1 MVKEELE
8 ILAVIPA
15 RGGSKGI
22 PRKNIKVFAG
32 YPLIAYSIQ
41 AALSSKY
48 VTRTIVSTDDSEIAT
63 VAKEYGA
70 EVPFLRPEELA
81 QDHTLDLPVFENL
94 LKTLNEIEG
103 YHPDLVIQLRPTSPI
118 RPINLVDD
126 AIEAILR
133 EPQIDSVRGVVP
145 SGQNPYKMW
154 KIDPQSGLMESLLKV
169 DGIEEPY
176 NSARQSLPD
185 TFWQTGHIDVIR
197 TNVILEQKSMSGRK
211 IKPIHI
217 HPDFTVDL
225 DKPSDWQRAEWQVWY
240 GGLEMVIPGNKRRPL
255 PEKVDLVVFD
265 FDGVMTDDKV
275 YVNQDGIEMVA
286 ANRRDGMGISLLSKA
301 GKKMIVLSSE
311 INPVVKARCEKLKLP
326 VIQGI
331 EKKAEVLKNYI
342 NENFINQDNVIY
354 VGNDVNDLPCFPEV
368 GCALVVADAH
378 PAALRQADIILQH
391 KGGKGAVRE
400 VCDLLLASE
409 LENK

>member
-1 MVKEELE
+1 MVKDKLE
-8 ILAVIPA
+8 VLAIIPA

-22 PRKNIKVFAG
+22 PRKNIKLFAG

-41 AALSSKY
+41 AALNSKY
-48 VTRTIVSTDDSEIAT
+48 VTRTIVSTDDDEIAS

-70 EVPFLRPEELA
+70 EVPFLRPEEFA
-81 QDHTLDLPVFENL
+81 QDQTLDFPVFENL
-94 LKTLNEIEG
+94 LKTLKESEG
-103 YHPDLVIQLRPTSPI
+103 YYPDLVIQLRPTSPI

-126 AIEAILR
+126 AIEEIFNDP
-133 EPQIDSVRGVVP
+133 EIDSVRGVVP

-154 KIDPQSGLMESLLKV
+154 KIDNKSGLIQGLLKLE
-169 DGIEEPY
+169 GIEEPY

-185 TFWQTGHIDVIR
+185 TYWQTGHIDVIR

-225 DKPSDWQRAEWQVWY
+225 DKPADWQKAEWQVWY
-240 GGLEMVIPGNKRRPL
+240 GGLDMVTPGNKRRPI
-255 PEKVDLVVFD
+255 PEQIDLVVFD
-265 FDGVMTDDKV
+265 FDGVMTDDIV

-286 ANRRDGMGISLLSKA
+286 ANRRDGMGISLMHKA

-311 INPVVKARCEKLKLP
+311 VNPVVKARCEKLKLP
-326 VIQGI
+326 VIQGV
-331 EKKAEVLKNYI
+331 EKKAEVLQKYLK
-342 NENFINQDNVIY
+342 ENSVNPNHVIFI
-354 VGNDVNDLPCFPEV
+354 GNDVNDLPCFPIV

-391 KGGKGAVRE
+391 NGGKGAVRE
-400 VCDLLLASE
+400 VCDLLLESE
-409 LENK
+409 RSK

>member
-1 MVKEELE
+1 MVKDKLE
-8 ILAVIPA
+8 VLAIIPA

-22 PRKNIKVFAG
+22 PRKNIKLFAG

-41 AALSSKY
+41 AALNSKY
-48 VTRTIVSTDDSEIAT
+48 VTRTIVSTDDDEIAS

-70 EVPFLRPEELA
+70 EVPFLRPEEFA
-81 QDHTLDLPVFENL
+81 QDQTLDFPVFENL
-94 LKTLNEIEG
+94 LKTLKESEG
-103 YHPDLVIQLRPTSPI
+103 YYPDLVIQLRPTSPI

-126 AIEAILR
+126 AIEEFLKDQ
-133 EPQIDSVRGVVP
+133 QIDSVRGVVP

-154 KIDPQSGLMESLLKV
+154 KIDPNSGLMESLLKV
-169 DGIEEPY
+169 EGIAEPY

-185 TFWQTGHIDVIR
+185 TYWQTGHIDVIR

-225 DKPSDWQRAEWQVWY
+225 DKPADWQKAEWQVWY
-240 GGLEMVIPGNKRRPL
+240 GGLDMVTPGNKRRPI
-255 PEKVDLVVFD
+255 PEQIDLVVFD
-265 FDGVMTDDKV
+265 FDGVMTDDIV

-286 ANRRDGMGISLLSKA
+286 ANRRDGMGISLMHKA

-311 INPVVKARCEKLKLP
+311 VNPVVKARCEKLKLP
-326 VIQGI
+326 VIQGV
-331 EKKAEVLKNYI
+331 EKKAEVLQKYLK
-342 NENFINQDNVIY
+342 ENSVNPNHVIFI
-354 VGNDVNDLPCFPEV
+354 GNDVNDLPCFPIV

-391 KGGKGAVRE
+391 NGGKGAVRE
-400 VCDLLLASE
+400 VCDLLLESE
-409 LENK
+409 RSK

>member
-1 MVKEELE
+1 MVKDKLE
-8 ILAVIPA
+8 VLAIIPA

-22 PRKNIKVFAG
+22 PRKNIKLFAG

-41 AALSSKY
+41 AALNSKY
-48 VTRTIVSTDDSEIAT
+48 VTRTIVSTDDDEIAS

-70 EVPFLRPEELA
+70 EVPFLRPEEFA
-81 QDHTLDLPVFENL
+81 QDQTLDFPVFENL
-94 LKTLNEIEG
+94 LKTLKESEG
-103 YHPDLVIQLRPTSPI
+103 YYPDLVIQLRPTSPI

-126 AIEAILR
+126 AIEEIFNDP
-133 EPQIDSVRGVVP
+133 EIDSVRGVVP

-154 KIDPQSGLMESLLKV
+154 KIDNKSGLIQGLLKLE
-169 DGIEEPY
+169 GIEEPY

-185 TFWQTGHIDVIR
+185 TYWQTGHIDVIR
-197 TNVILEQKSMSGRK
+197 TNVILEQKLMSGRK

-225 DKPSDWQRAEWQVWY
+225 DKPADWQKAEWQVWY
-240 GGLEMVIPGNKRRPL
+240 GGLDMVTPGNKRRPI
-255 PEKVDLVVFD
+255 PEQIDLVVFD
-265 FDGVMTDDKV
+265 FDGVMTDDIV

-286 ANRRDGMGISLLSKA
+286 ANRRDGMGISLMHKA

-311 INPVVKARCEKLKLP
+311 VNPVVKARCEKLKLP
-326 VIQGI
+326 LIQGV
-331 EKKAEVLKNYI
+331 EKKAEVLQKYLK
-342 NENFINQDNVIY
+342 ENSVNPNHVIFI
-354 VGNDVNDLPCFPEV
+354 GNDVNDLPCFPIV

-391 KGGKGAVRE
+391 NGGKGAVRE
-400 VCDLLLASE
+400 VCDLLLESE
-409 LENK
+409 RSK

>member
-1 MVKEELE
+1 MVKDKLE
-8 ILAVIPA
+8 VLAIIPA

-22 PRKNIKVFAG
+22 PRKNIKLFAG

-41 AALSSKY
+41 AALNSKY
-48 VTRTIVSTDDSEIAT
+48 VTRTIVSTDDDEIAS

-70 EVPFLRPEELA
+70 EVPFLRPEEFA
-81 QDHTLDLPVFENL
+81 QDQTLDFPVFENL
-94 LKTLNEIEG
+94 LKTLKESEG
-103 YHPDLVIQLRPTSPI
+103 YYPDLVIQLRPTSPI

-126 AIEAILR
+126 AIEEIFNDP
-133 EPQIDSVRGVVP
+133 EIDSVRGVVP

-154 KIDPQSGLMESLLKV
+154 KIDNKSGLIQGLLKLE
-169 DGIEEPY
+169 GIEEPY

-185 TFWQTGHIDVIR
+185 TYWQTGHIDVIR

-225 DKPSDWQRAEWQVWY
+225 DKPADWQKAEWQVWY
-240 GGLEMVIPGNKRRPL
+240 GGLDMVTPGNKRRPI
-255 PEKVDLVVFD
+255 PEQIDLVVFD
-265 FDGVMTDDKV
+265 FDGVMTDDIV

-286 ANRRDGMGISLLSKA
+286 ANRRDGMGISLMHKA

-311 INPVVKARCEKLKLP
+311 VNHVVKARCEKLKLP
-326 VIQGI
+326 VIQGV
-331 EKKAEVLKNYI
+331 EKKAEVLQKYLK
-342 NENFINQDNVIY
+342 ENSVNPNHVIFI
-354 VGNDVNDLPCFPEV
+354 GNDVNDLPCFPIV

-391 KGGKGAVRE
+391 NGGKGAVRE
-400 VCDLLLASE
+400 VCDLLLESE
-409 LENK
+409 RSK